1 MDPTIVVSG
10 FIIVVVLAV
19 IFIVFSKDSKLKSPG
34 TKKKTKGKAVLMKE
48 ASRRLAQDPHDI
60 HGLLTMGDIYYQ
72 EQSWEKAYASYAVL
86 IDRMKSLEMNKQFDI
101 ALRLGISAL
110 KTNRLVEAKK
120 GLLLAD
126 TINARHFE
134 VNYTLGYINYMEKSY
149 EKAIPYLR
157 KALITQPNNFLATK
171 YLGFALHRLRKY
183 NEAMTPLKKV
193 MNLRPDDKEV
203 LFTMGECFYESGSDD
218 KSLKLLSRLRADPI
232 FGPQASL
239 YTGLIRAKTNQPEK
253 AVEDFQIGLKH
264 SSIPLEISNELKYRL
279 AQTFIKMQNIG
290 QAVKLL
296 KEILSVSPGYKDA
309 STLIKRYQELNQN
322 KNLQTYLMA
331 GQSEFVGLCR
341 KIVARF
347 YPKAKVKILDI
358 TVLSA
363 HTDIVAE
370 IDAPRFSDTVIFRFF
385 RSQGTVGE
393 LLLRDFHSRLRETK
407 GGTGVCM
414 TAGTFTEESVR
425 YVEGRP
431 IDLYDK
437 TKLSAV
443 LNSLN

>member
-1 MDPTIVVSG
+1 
-10 FIIVVVLAV
+10 
-19 IFIVFSKDSKLKSPG
+19 
-34 TKKKTKGKAVLMKE
+34 
-48 ASRRLAQDPHDI
+48 
-60 HGLLTMGDIYYQ
+60 
-72 EQSWEKAYASYAVL
+72 
-86 IDRMKSLEMNKQFDI
+86 
-101 ALRLGISAL
+101 
-110 KTNRLVEAKK
+110 
-120 GLLLAD
+120 
-126 TINARHFE
+126 
-134 VNYTLGYINYMEKSY
+134 
-149 EKAIPYLR
+149 
-157 KALITQPNNFLATK
+157 
-171 YLGFALHRLRKY
+171 
-183 NEAMTPLKKV
+183 
-193 MNLRPDDKEV
+193 
-203 LFTMGECFYESGSDD
+203 
-218 KSLKLLSRLRADPI
+218 
-232 FGPQASL
+232 
-239 YTGLIRAKTNQPEK
+239 
-253 AVEDFQIGLKH
+253 
-264 SSIPLEISNELKYRL
+264 
-279 AQTFIKMQNIG
+279 
-290 QAVKLL
+290 
-296 KEILSVSPGYKDA
+296 
-309 STLIKRYQELNQN
+309 
-322 KNLQTYLMA
+322 MA